1 MNFHNQFIRFIT
13 YVFVFVGCLNTSVL
27 RGAELTVSTFVQNN
41 QAIALNSDSTN
52 KKSTGTEILNE
63 RLESFLIKRDLADGR
78 LIVEK
83 ILLKISAENLH
94 DISLP
99 ESYYFIGIYHL
110 MSRNYKEAIR
120 YLDLCISVKE
130 RNKEYDSRYARAC
143 YNLSVA
149 FANLGDLNEFENY
162 ASRSLE
168 IGKTIYGE
176 SNPGLLSS
184 YLSLISAYTDLK
196 EYEKAISNSNIALTI
211 ANNNIQTVSPSVFA
225 DLYFN
230 LGVCSNRLADFSKAK
245 IYFDKTESIY
255 RNSGLDQN
263 DNYINVLNGLAIN
276 YKSLGLNSESADYY
290 EKGVTLAIS
299 KSSSLALNLINSY
312 SIFLG
317 NDNKALK
324 GVKLLEDALYR
335 AKATYELNPHNY
347 FEVLNNYA
355 DYLKEFKID
364 IKKSIE
370 SYEKCLG
377 YLKINGQ
384 DILLKTSVYIG
395 YSRALEADG
404 NPEKALEI
412 IQLLLFPDQSDTKLS
427 GNLIN
432 PRAEILKPDITS
444 LKVLKLKYN
453 ILWDLYKKKADQK
466 TLEAASNT
474 SELIVSLLDKVRI
487 NISEE
492 DSRLILGDKYRDSYL
507 NAIRDFYLLYN
518 KTADLHYLELAFEY
532 SEKSKVAGLLTSTRE
547 LKAAQFHIPSEI
559 ADIERDLQHEI
570 SLITE
575 RIADESSVEKPNLT
589 LISNWKENL
598 LNYSRKRDS
607 LVLVFEKQYPDY
619 YAIKYN
625 TQMAGLKDIPGIVGK
640 DGNYINYVLA
650 DTVLYT
656 FIVNR
661 RHQQLL
667 AFPIDSSFFKDIRKF
682 RSLLSMPL
690 SSDDASLKFKEFQTV
705 GYRLYKKLIDPVRP
719 FLISD
724 KMLISPDNILS
735 YLPFETIPSSE
746 VNVEGIRYG
755 DLSYLMNDFDISY
768 TYSATFT
775 AESEKK
781 EYRRSNKL
789 IAFAP
794 DYPNPIDIQS
804 TLMSRQA
811 GMGTLNDLP
820 FARQEAKY
828 VSDITGGKLYE
839 NREAKESV
847 YKNESGKYDIIHLA
861 MHTLLND
868 KDPMHST
875 LIFSRGN
882 DSLNDGYL
890 KTFEIYGIP
899 LRAKMV
905 FLSSCNTGSGLLFS
919 GEGILSLA
927 RGFIYSGSQSVVM
940 SMWEIEDKSGTEIVE
955 KFYDNLKQGYSK
967 SVALKRAR
975 IAFLRNA
982 DQLRSH
988 PYFWSALVVYGNNT
1002 PLYFSGKL
1010 KIVIVIIVVILILSL
1025 GHYFWK
1031 RRYS

>member
-1 MNFHNQFIRFIT
+1 MNFHNQFIRYITCICVFI
-13 YVFVFVGCLNTSVL
+13 GCLNTSVL
-27 RGAELTVSTFVQNN
+27 RGAELTVSIFVKNN
-41 QAIALNSDSTN
+41 QAVILNSDSTN

-83 ILLKISAENLH
+83 ILLKISAGNLH
-94 DISLP
+94 DSSLP

-130 RNKEYDSRYARAC
+130 KNKEYDSRYARAL

-176 SNPGLLSS
+176 SNPVLLSS

-196 EYEKAISNSNIALTI
+196 EYEKAINNSNIALTI
-211 ANNNIQTVSPSVFA
+211 ANNNIKTVSPSVFA

-276 YKSLGLNSESADYY
+276 YKSLGLTSESADYY
-290 EKGVTLAIS
+290 EKGVSLAIS
-299 KSSSLALNLINSY
+299 KNSSLAFNLINSY

-317 NDNKALK
+317 NNNKALK

-335 AKATYELNPHNY
+335 ARTTSERNPHNY

-370 SYEKCLG
+370 SYEKCLA
-377 YLKINGQ
+377 YLKINNQ

-395 YSRALEADG
+395 YSRALQADG

-412 IQLLLFPDQSDTKLS
+412 IQLLLFPNQPDTKLS
-427 GNLIN
+427 GNFTN
-432 PRAEILKPDITS
+432 PRAETLKPDITS
-444 LKVLKLKYN
+444 LKILKLKYN

-474 SELIVSLLDKVRI
+474 SELIVSLLDNARI
-487 NISEE
+487 SISEE
-492 DSRLILGDKYRDSYL
+492 DSRLILGDKYRDTYL

-518 KTADLHYLELAFEY
+518 KTANRHYLELAFEY

-547 LKAAQFHIPSEI
+547 LKAAQFHIPTEI
-559 ADIERDLQHEI
+559 ADIEHDLHREI
-570 SLITE
+570 SLITA
-575 RIADESSVEKPNLT
+575 RIAEESSIEKPNLT

-598 LNYSRKRDS
+598 FNFSRKRDS
-607 LVLVFEKQYPDY
+607 LVLVIEKQYPDY

-625 TQMAGLKDIPGIVGK
+625 TQMAGLKDIPGIVGQ

-656 FIVNR
+656 FIVNS

-667 AFPIDSSFFKDIRKF
+667 ALPIDSSFYNDIRKF

-705 GYRLYKKLIDPVRP
+705 GYRLYKILIDPIRP

-746 VNVEGIRYG
+746 VHGEGIRYRN
-755 DLSYLMNDFDISY
+755 LSYLMNDFDISY

-794 DYPNPIDIQS
+794 DYPDPIDIQS
-804 TLMSRQA
+804 MLMSRQA

-828 VSDITGGKLYE
+828 VSDITGGKLFE
-839 NREAKESV
+839 NSEAKESV

-868 KDPMHST
+868 NDPMHST

-905 FLSSCNTGSGLLFS
+905 FLSSCNTGTGLLYS

-1002 PLYFSGKL
+1002 PLYFPGKL
-1010 KIVIVIIVVILILSL
+1010 KIAIIIIVVILILSL
-1025 GHYFWK
+1025 GYYFWK